1 VKPAGARF
9 NLPNLHITIDMTV
22 PTVSNESLMEE
33 IVGLCKRRGFI
44 FPSSEI
50 YGGYNGFYDYG
61 PLGVELRNNIKQA
74 WWRDFVQRRD
84 DIVGLDSS
92 IIMHPKIW
100 QASGH
105 VDGFSDPLVD
115 CKESRKRYR
124 ADQLF
129 CAPVVLD
136 AEPCGYVAYVEGADE
151 ASIIK
156 QAKKLRDSLD
166 KKQSKLDEGQLFG
179 SAADFTEV
187 SDAVREQTLGP
198 DASKAGTLTA
208 PRAFKLMFETK
219 VGPLADE
226 SAIAYLRPET
236 AQGIFANYKN
246 VVDTGRVKIP
256 FGIAQIGK
264 AFRNEITPRNFIFR
278 SREFEQME
286 IEYFIAPDADW
297 PSLHRVWLDQCIDW
311 LVSIGLPRESI
322 TEDVHPQE
330 KLAFYSQATTDLMF
344 HFPHGE
350 QELWGIACR
359 SDYDLKQHQQHS
371 GKSMEFFDEASKS
384 KYVPHVI
391 EPSLGVDRTLLAVL
405 TAAYCEDEVPNDKG
419 QAEQRTLL
427 KFSPR
432 IAPYKAAVFPL
443 LKNKPELVE
452 RADALYRKLQ
462 KRWSVFYDAS
472 GAIGRRYRRQ
482 DEIGTP
488 FGITIDFDTIEKDGT
503 VTLRDRDTCAQRR
516 VSEAELIDFLEEQ
529 IEG

>member
-1 VKPAGARF
+1 
-9 NLPNLHITIDMTV
+9 
-22 PTVSNESLMEE
+22 MEE
-33 IVGLCKRRGFI
+33 LVGLCKRRGFI

-50 YGGYNGFYDYG
+50 YGGYNGFFDYG

-74 WWRDFVQRRD
+74 WWRDFVQRRE
-84 DIVGLDSS
+84 DIEGLDSS
-92 IIMHPKIW
+92 IIMHPAIW
-100 QASGH
+100 KASGH
-105 VDGFSDPLVD
+105 VDGFSDPMID
-115 CKESRKRYR
+115 CKESKLRYR

-129 CAPVVLD
+129 FHPVVLD
-136 AEPCGYVAYVEGADE
+136 GESVGYVALVEGASSTDQV
-151 ASIIK
+151 K
-156 QAKKLRDSLD
+156 RAKKLRDLLD
-166 KKQSKLDEGQLFG
+166 RKQSTLDEAKLAETVEAAEA
-179 SAADFTEV
+179 SAKQ
-187 SDAVREQTLGP
+187 RELTLGP
-198 DASKAGTLTA
+198 DATAIGTLTE
-208 PRAFKLMFETK
+208 PREFKLMFETK
-219 VGPLADE
+219 VGPLADD
-226 SAIAYLRPET
+226 SATAYLRPET

-297 PSLHRVWLDQCIDW
+297 KTLHREWLDACIEW
-311 LVSIGLPRESI
+311 LVSIGLPRSAI
-322 TEDVHPQE
+322 TEDIHPQD

-344 HFPHGE
+344 EFPHGE

-359 SDYDLKQHQQHS
+359 GDYDLKQHQTHS
-371 GKSMEFFDEASKS
+371 GKSMEIFDEASKR

-405 TAAYCEDEVPNDKG
+405 TAAYTEDEVSNDKG
-419 QAEQRTLL
+419 KLEKRLVM
-427 KFSPR
+427 KFSPK

-452 RADALYRKLQ
+452 RAQKLYRRLQ
-462 KRWSVFYDAS
+462 RRWNVFYDAS

-488 FGITIDFDTIEKDGT
+488 YGITIDFETIEKDGT
-503 VTLRDRDTCAQRR
+503 VTLRDRDTCEQRR
-516 VSEAELIDFLEEQ
+516 VTESELFEFLEQQ
-529 IEG
+529 IDGPFD

>member
-1 VKPAGARF
+1 
-9 NLPNLHITIDMTV
+9 
-22 PTVSNESLMEE
+22 MEA

-44 FPSSEI
+44 FSSSEI

-74 WWRDFVQRRD
+74 WWRDMVQRRD
-84 DIVGLDSS
+84 DIEGLDSS
-92 IIMHPKIW
+92 IIMHPGIW
-100 QASGH
+100 KASGH
-105 VDGFSDPLVD
+105 VDGFSDPMVD
-115 CKESRKRYR
+115 CKESKLRYR

-129 CAPVVLD
+129 FAPVVVENKTIGYISVLEAPD
-136 AEPCGYVAYVEGADE
+136 QQESAEAAANDLKRK
-151 ASIIK
+151 S
-156 QAKKLRDSLD
+156 AK
-166 KKQSKLDEGQLFG
+166 
-179 SAADFTEV
+179 
-187 SDAVREQTLGP
+187 P
-198 DASKAGTLTA
+198 GTLA
-208 PRAFKLMFETK
+208 PIVLKDYTEATPDEYALIPSPATGKPGSLTPPREFKLMFETK
-219 VGPLADE
+219 VGPLADD
-226 SAIAYLRPET
+226 SATAYLRPET

-246 VVDTGRVKIP
+246 IVDTGRVKIP

-297 PSLHRVWLDQCIDW
+297 KALHRKWLDTCIDW

-322 TEDVHPQE
+322 TEDIHPQE
-330 KLAFYSQATTDLMF
+330 KLAFYSKATTDLMF
-344 HFPHGE
+344 DFPHGR

-359 SDYDLKQHQQHS
+359 GDYDLKQHQEHS
-371 GKSMEFFDEASKS
+371 GKSMTIFDEAKKE

-405 TAAYCEDEVPNDKG
+405 SAAYGEDEVPNDKG
-419 QAEQRTLL
+419 TMEKRTVL
-427 KFSPR
+427 KFSPK
-432 IAPYKAAVFPL
+432 IAPIKAAVFPL

-452 RADALYRKLQ
+452 HAQALYKKL
-462 KRWSVFYDAS
+462 KRRWNVFYDAS

-488 FGITIDFDTIEKDGT
+488 FGITIDFDTIEKDGAI
-503 VTLRDRDTCAQRR
+503 TLRDRDTCEQKRI
-516 VSEAELIDFLEEQ
+516 SEDQLFELLEEQ

>member
-1 VKPAGARF
+1 
-9 NLPNLHITIDMTV
+9 MTA
-22 PTVSNESLMEE
+22 PESNDALMED

-44 FPSSEI
+44 FASSEI

-74 WWRDFVQRRD
+74 WWRDFVHRRD
-84 DIVGLDSS
+84 DIEGLDSS

-115 CKESRKRYR
+115 CRESKRRYR
-124 ADQLF
+124 ADQVF
-129 CAPVVLD
+129 VAPVILD
-136 AEPCGYVAYVEGADE
+136 EKPAGFVAFVEGSDGGT
-151 ASIIK
+151 ILK
-156 QAKKLRDSLD
+156 RAKKLRDLRGD
-166 KKQSKLDEGQLFG
+166 KQVALDE
-179 SAADFTEV
+179 AALGRDAIEFTEV
-187 SDAVREQTLGP
+187 SAEQRAETLGP
-198 DASKAGTLTA
+198 DASALGTLTE
-208 PRAFKLMFETK
+208 PREFKLMFETK
-219 VGPLADE
+219 VGPLADD
-226 SAIAYLRPET
+226 SAVAYLRPET

-246 VVDTGRVKIP
+246 IVDTGRVKIP

-286 IEYFIAPDADW
+286 IEYFIAPEADW
-297 PSLHRVWLDQCIDW
+297 KALHREWLDTCIDW
-311 LVSIGLPRESI
+311 LVSIGLPRKAI
-322 TEDVHPQE
+322 TEDIHPSE

-344 HFPHGE
+344 HFPHGV

-359 SDYDLKQHQQHS
+359 SDYDLNQHQKHS
-371 GKSMEFFDEASKS
+371 GKSMEIFDEGSKR
-384 KYVPHVI
+384 KFVPHVI

-405 TAAYCEDEVPNDKG
+405 TAAYCVDEVPNDKG
-419 QAEQRTLL
+419 QVESRTVM
-427 KFSPR
+427 KFSPK
-432 IAPYKAAVFPL
+432 IAPVKAAVFPL

-452 RADALYRKLQ
+452 RAQSLYRKLQ
-462 KRWSVFYDAS
+462 RRWNVFYDAS

-503 VTLRDRDTCAQRR
+503 FTLRDRDSCEQRR
-516 VSEAELIDFLEEQ
+516 LSEDELFAFLEAEID
-529 IEG
+529 G